1 MCASFRVFSLNF
13 EGDKINCPL
22 GRFLKG
28 QFQLQCGIGAMAR
41 PGSSPGKI
49 GSTHDLQKP
58 EIRPNFSSSH
68 ILSNGYTA
76 KIGPNTNSREQ
87 VCAHCGQIL
96 AATLIGY

>member
-1 MCASFRVFSLNF
+1 
-13 EGDKINCPL
+13 
-22 GRFLKG
+22 
-28 QFQLQCGIGAMAR
+28 MAR
-41 PGSSPGKI
+41 PGSNPGKI
-49 GSTHDLQKP
+49 GQTHDLQKP

-96 AATLIGY
+96 AATLIGYQNNQPQDLIGCWNQWKLN